1 MTQIAQKTSQ
11 TASKK
16 HDRSGAVQNQ
26 PAPPATVLQP
36 TGERPAWLG
45 PRLALQPT
53 KADLRWLDGVPTPAV
68 FDHLNL
74 PWWQLVVPVIR
85 QTLATWKQRAA
96 TRRALAE
103 IDAATLR
110 DAGISPGMAAFE
122 ASQPF
127 WRAPVILRDI
137 ADKK

>member
-1 MTQIAQKTSQ
+1 MTQIAQKSPQ
-11 TASKK
+11 TVSKK

-26 PAPPATVLQP
+26 PAPLATVLQP

-45 PRLALQPT
+45 PRLVLQPG
-53 KADLRWLDGVPTPAV
+53 KADLRWLDGLTTPAV
-68 FDHLNL
+68 FDGLNL
-74 PWWQLVVPVIR
+74 PWWKLVLPVLR
-85 QTLATWKQRAA
+85 QTLATWRERAA

-122 ASQPF
+122 AAQPF
-127 WRAPVILRDI
+127 WQAPVMLRDI
-137 ADKK
+137 ADRK